1 LSAGEVG
8 RWLRVLVLVLVL
20 PPMVLLP
27 LLPLLPLT
35 AAGHCYGGCRCCRAT
50 ADAGAA
56 VSL

>member
-1 LSAGEVG
+1 
-8 RWLRVLVLVLVL
+8 VLVLVLVL